1 MIWRYLKKRF
11 YLVKVS
17 NSKSIDGSQLGPRLL
32 IKFLQDAAGRG
43 DLDPWDIDVISVI
56 DSFLEQFNHNLQ
68 YSSNNQT
75 SYQKD
80 LSETSEAFFA
90 ASVLVN
96 LKAQVLESDVFQE
109 ETLGYEE
116 EIGMDNQEWIN
127 QGFDMPK
134 YPEKYLRRRSVAQ
147 PVIKRTSTLGE
158 LVSQL
163 ESIAE
168 IIETQDLLLMKRKRN
183 KKYSDKIL
191 ISKVQALAHRE
202 KLPETTKALGK
213 FIDGWEKAL
222 QWTDFEYL
230 VNKWQ
235 TVVKSDLDKDRL
247 GVFWALLF
255 LSSEN
260 KIELK
265 QQYSLYGPI
274 QIKRIIPDGELA
286 QLPIDNLDVSETSST
301 AA

>member
-1 MIWRYLKKRF
+1 MD
-11 YLVKVS
+11 S
-17 NSKSIDGSQLGPRLL
+17 SELGPRLL
-32 IKFLQDAAGRG
+32 IRFLQDAAGRG
-43 DLDPWDIDVISVI
+43 DLDPWDIDVINVI

-68 YSSNNQT
+68 YSSNNQI

-96 LKAQVLESDVFQE
+96 LKAQVLESDIFQSDQ
-109 ETLGYEE
+109 LGFED

-127 QGFDMPK
+127 QGFDLPK

-168 IIETQDLLLMKRKRN
+168 IIETQDLLLMKRKRI
-183 KKYSDKIL
+183 KKYSDKTL
-191 ISKVQALAHRE
+191 ISKVQSLAHRE

-213 FIDGWEKAL
+213 FLDGWEKAL

-235 TVVKSDLDKDRL
+235 KVVNSDLDKDRL

-260 KIELK
+260 KIEIK
-265 QQYSLYGPI
+265 QKNSLYGPI
-274 QIKRIIPDGELA
+274 QIKRIIPDGGLA
-286 QLPIDNLDVSETSST
+286 QLPIENLEVVETSST

>member
-1 MIWRYLKKRF
+1 M
-11 YLVKVS
+11 
-17 NSKSIDGSQLGPRLL
+17 
-32 IKFLQDAAGRG
+32 IKFLQDAAGKG

-56 DSFLEQFNHNLQ
+56 DSFLEQYTHTFGKTP
-68 YSSNNQT
+68 SSQI
-75 SYQKD
+75 SLQKD

-96 LKAQVLESDVFQE
+96 LKAQVLESDVFNANSSDYEDDFDVDDQDWIDQE
-109 ETLGYEE
+109 
-116 EIGMDNQEWIN
+116 
-127 QGFDMPK
+127 FDIPK
-134 YPEKYLRRRSVAQ
+134 YPEKYLRRRSIAQ
-147 PVIKRTSTLGE
+147 PILKRTTTLGE

-168 IIETQDLLLMKRKRN
+168 VIETQDLLLMKRKRS
-183 KKYSDKIL
+183 KKYSDRAL
-191 ISKVQALAHRE
+191 ISQVKSLAHRE
-202 KLPETTKALGK
+202 KLPETTKALGR

-230 VNKWQ
+230 VEKWQ
-235 TVVKSDLDKDRL
+235 TVVKNDLDKDRL

-265 QQYSLYGPI
+265 QINSLYGPI
-274 QIKRIIPDGELA
+274 QIKRIIPDGGLA
-286 QLPIDNLDVSETSST
+286 QLPIENLDVTNTSNS
-301 AA
+301 AF

>member
-1 MIWRYLKKRF
+1 M
-11 YLVKVS
+11 
-17 NSKSIDGSQLGPRLL
+17 
-32 IKFLQDAAGRG
+32 
-43 DLDPWDIDVISVI
+43 
-56 DSFLEQFNHNLQ
+56 
-68 YSSNNQT
+68 
-75 SYQKD
+75 
-80 LSETSEAFFA
+80 SETSEAFFA

-109 ETLGYEE
+109 EKLGLEE
-116 EIGMDNQEWIN
+116 EMEIDNQDWIN
-127 QGFDMPK
+127 QGIDIPK

-147 PVIKRTSTLGE
+147 PVIKRSSTLGE

-163 ESIAE
+163 EAIAE
-168 IIETQDLLLMKRKRN
+168 IIEMQDLSIINKKRN
-183 KKYSDKIL
+183 KKYSDKNL
-191 ISKVQALAHRE
+191 ISKVQSLAHRE

-213 FIDGWEKAL
+213 FLDGWEKAL

-235 TVVKSDLDKDRL
+235 KVVKGDLDKDRL

-260 KIELK
+260 KIEI
-265 QQYSLYGPI
+265 QQKKSLYGPI
-274 QIKRIIPDGELA
+274 QIKRIIPDGEIA
-286 QLPIDNLDVSETSST
+286 QLPIENLEISEASST

>member
-1 MIWRYLKKRF
+1 M
-11 YLVKVS
+11 
-17 NSKSIDGSQLGPRLL
+17 
-32 IKFLQDAAGRG
+32 
-43 DLDPWDIDVISVI
+43 
-56 DSFLEQFNHNLQ
+56 Q

-109 ETLGYEE
+109 ETFGYEE

-127 QGFDMPK
+127 QGFDIPK

-183 KKYSDKIL
+183 KKYSDKVL
-191 ISKVQALAHRE
+191 ISKVQSLAHRE

-213 FIDGWEKAL
+213 FLDGWEKAL

-286 QLPIDNLDVSETSST
+286 QLPIENLEVSETSST

>member
-1 MIWRYLKKRF
+1 M
-11 YLVKVS
+11 
-17 NSKSIDGSQLGPRLL
+17 
-32 IKFLQDAAGRG
+32 
-43 DLDPWDIDVISVI
+43 
-56 DSFLEQFNHNLQ
+56 Q
-68 YSSNNQT
+68 YSSKDQI

-109 ETLGYEE
+109 ETLGFEE

-127 QGFDMPK
+127 QGFDIPK

-183 KKYSDKIL
+183 KKYSDKVL
-191 ISKVQALAHRE
+191 ISKVQSLAHRE

-213 FIDGWEKAL
+213 FLDGWEKAL

-274 QIKRIIPDGELA
+274 QIKRIIPDGGLA
-286 QLPIDNLDVSETSST
+286 QLPIENLEVSETSST
-301 AA
+301 AS

>member
-1 MIWRYLKKRF
+1 M
-11 YLVKVS
+11 
-17 NSKSIDGSQLGPRLL
+17 
-32 IKFLQDAAGRG
+32 IKFLQDAAGWG
-43 DLDPWDIDVISVI
+43 DLNPWDIDVISVI
-56 DSFLEQFNHNLQ
+56 DSFLEQFNQNLK
-68 YSSNNQT
+68 YSSNDSI

-109 ETLGYEE
+109 EKLGFEE
-116 EIGMDNQEWIN
+116 EFEMDNQEWIN
-127 QGFDMPK
+127 QGFDIPK
-134 YPEKYLRRRSVAQ
+134 YPEKYLRRRSVAH
-147 PVIKRTSTLGE
+147 PIIKRSSTLGE

-163 ESIAE
+163 EAIAE
-168 IIETQDLLLMKRKRN
+168 IIETQDLLLLNKKRN
-183 KKYSDKIL
+183 KKYSDKNL
-191 ISKVQALAHRE
+191 ISKVQSLAHRE

-213 FIDGWEKAL
+213 FLDGWEKAL

-235 TVVKSDLDKDRL
+235 NVVKNDLDKDRL

-260 KIELK
+260 KIEIK
-265 QQYSLYGPI
+265 QKNSLYGPI
-274 QIKRIIPDGELA
+274 QIKRIIPDGEIA
-286 QLPIDNLDVSETSST
+286 QLPIDNLEVAETSST

>member
-1 MIWRYLKKRF
+1 MSRFIYLKISYF
-11 YLVKVS
+11 
-17 NSKSIDGSQLGPRLL
+17 NPIDRQQLAPRLL
-32 IKFLQDAAGRG
+32 IKFLQDAAGKG

-56 DSFLEQFNHNLQ
+56 DSFLEQ
-68 YSSNNQT
+68 YSQSFGSKLYSKTTYHKN
-75 SYQKD
+75 

-96 LKAQVLESDVFQE
+96 LKAQVLESDVFNENSSDFEDEYEVDEQDWIDQE
-109 ETLGYEE
+109 
-116 EIGMDNQEWIN
+116 
-127 QGFDMPK
+127 FDIPK
-134 YPEKYLRRRSVAQ
+134 YPEKYLRRRSIAQ
-147 PVIKRTSTLGE
+147 PILKRTTTLGE

-168 IIETQDLLLMKRKRN
+168 VIESQDLLLMKRKRN
-183 KKYSDKIL
+183 KKYSDRAL
-191 ISKVQALAHRE
+191 ISQVKSLAHRE

-213 FIDGWEKAL
+213 FIEGWEKAL

-230 VNKWQ
+230 VKKWQ
-235 TVVKSDLDKDRL
+235 TVVKNDLDKDRL

-260 KIELK
+260 KIEIK
-265 QQYSLYGPI
+265 QINSLYGPL
-274 QIKRIIPDGELA
+274 QIKRIIPDGGLA
-286 QLPIDNLDVSETSST
+286 QLPIENLEVSNASSS

>member
-1 MIWRYLKKRF
+1 M
-11 YLVKVS
+11 
-17 NSKSIDGSQLGPRLL
+17 
-32 IKFLQDAAGRG
+32 
-43 DLDPWDIDVISVI
+43 
-56 DSFLEQFNHNLQ
+56 Q
-68 YSSNNQT
+68 YSSNNQI

-109 ETLGYEE
+109 ETFGYEE

-183 KKYSDKIL
+183 KKYSDKVL
-191 ISKVQALAHRE
+191 ISKVQSLAHRE

-213 FIDGWEKAL
+213 FLDGWEKAL

-286 QLPIDNLDVSETSST
+286 QLPIENLDVSETSST

>member
-1 MIWRYLKKRF
+1 M
-11 YLVKVS
+11 
-17 NSKSIDGSQLGPRLL
+17 GPRLL
-32 IKFLQDAAGRG
+32 IKFLQDAAGKG

-56 DSFLEQFNHNLQ
+56 DSFLEQFSLSSPN
-68 YSSNNQT
+68 YSNNCN

-96 LKAQVLESDVFQE
+96 LKAQVLESDVFKDNSPEFQDDYVE
-109 ETLGYEE
+109 
-116 EIGMDNQEWIN
+116 DNQDWIDHE
-127 QGFDMPK
+127 FDIPK

-147 PVIKRTSTLGE
+147 PIIKRTTTLGE

-163 ESIAE
+163 EAIAE
-168 IIETQDLLLMKRKRN
+168 IIETQDLLLKKRKRSN
-183 KKYSDKIL
+183 KYSDRAI
-191 ISKVQALAHRE
+191 ISKVQSLAHPE

-213 FIDGWEKAL
+213 FIQGWEMAL
-222 QWTDFEYL
+222 QWIDFEYL
-230 VNKWQ
+230 VKKWQ
-235 TVVKSDLDKDRL
+235 TVAKKDLDKDRL

-260 KIELK
+260 KIEIK
-265 QQYSLYGPI
+265 QINSLYGPM
-274 QIKRIIPDGELA
+274 QIKRIISDGELA
-286 QLPIDNLDVSETSST
+286 QLPIENLEVTDISPS

>member
-1 MIWRYLKKRF
+1 M
-11 YLVKVS
+11 
-17 NSKSIDGSQLGPRLL
+17 

-56 DSFLEQFNHNLQ
+56 DSFLDQFNQNLQ
-68 YSSNNQT
+68 SSSNNQI
-75 SYQKD
+75 SFQKD
-80 LSETSEAFFA
+80 LSETSEALFA

-96 LKAQVLESDVFQE
+96 LKAQVLESDVFPE
-109 ETLGYEE
+109 EPSDFEE
-116 EIGMDNQEWIN
+116 DIELDNQEWIN
-127 QGFDMPK
+127 QGFDIPK

-147 PVIKRTSTLGE
+147 PVIKRSSTLGE

-183 KKYSDKIL
+183 KKYSDKAL
-191 ISKVQALAHRE
+191 ISKVQSLAHRE

-213 FIDGWEKAL
+213 FLDGWEQAL
-222 QWTDFEYL
+222 QWIDFEYL

-235 TVVKSDLDKDRL
+235 MIDASDLDKDRL

-255 LSSEN
+255 LSSES
-260 KIELK
+260 KIEIK
-265 QQYSLYGPI
+265 QKNSLYGPL
-274 QIKRIIPDGELA
+274 QIKRIIPEGGLA
-286 QLPIDNLDVSETSST
+286 QLPIENLEVTNTSPT

>member
-1 MIWRYLKKRF
+1 M
-11 YLVKVS
+11 
-17 NSKSIDGSQLGPRLL
+17 

-56 DSFLEQFNHNLQ
+56 DSFLEQFNQNLK
-68 YSSNNQT
+68 YTSNDQI

-96 LKAQVLESDVFQE
+96 LKAQVLESDVFQD
-109 ETLGYEE
+109 ETLGFEE
-116 EIGMDNQEWIN
+116 EIEMDNQEWIN
-127 QGFDMPK
+127 QGFDIPK

-147 PVIKRTSTLGE
+147 PIIKRTSTLGE

-163 ESIAE
+163 EAIAE

-191 ISKVQALAHRE
+191 ISKVQSLAHRE

-213 FIDGWEKAL
+213 FLDGWEKAL

-235 TVVKSDLDKDRL
+235 SVVKSDLDKDRL

-255 LSSEN
+255 LTSEN
-260 KIELK
+260 KIEIK
-265 QQYSLYGPI
+265 QKNSLYGPI

-286 QLPIDNLDVSETSST
+286 QLPIENLELADTSST

>member
-1 MIWRYLKKRF
+1 M
-11 YLVKVS
+11 
-17 NSKSIDGSQLGPRLL
+17 L
-32 IKFLQDAAGRG
+32 IKFLQDAAGKG

-56 DSFLEQFNHNLQ
+56 DSFLEQYTNNFPKSSKSHN
-68 YSSNNQT
+68 

-96 LKAQVLESDVFQE
+96 LKAQVLESDVFKD
-109 ETLGYEE
+109 ETSDFEDNF
-116 EIGMDNQEWIN
+116 EIDNQEWIN
-127 QGFDMPK
+127 QGFDVPK

-147 PVIKRTSTLGE
+147 PILKRSSTLGE

-168 IIETQDLLLMKRKRN
+168 IIETQDLLLLKRKRN
-183 KKYSDKIL
+183 KKYSDKAL
-191 ISKVQALAHRE
+191 ISKVQSLAHRE

-213 FIDGWEKAL
+213 FIEGWEKAL
-222 QWTDFEYL
+222 QWIDFEYL

-235 TVVKSDLDKDRL
+235 TVVRNDLDKDRL

-260 KIELK
+260 KVEIK
-265 QQYSLYGPI
+265 QINSLYGPI
-274 QIKRIIPDGELA
+274 QIKRIIPDGGIA
-286 QLPIDNLDVSETSST
+286 QLPIENLEVTDTSPS

>member
-1 MIWRYLKKRF
+1 M
-11 YLVKVS
+11 
-17 NSKSIDGSQLGPRLL
+17 
-32 IKFLQDAAGRG
+32 
-43 DLDPWDIDVISVI
+43 I
-56 DSFLEQFNHNLQ
+56 DSFLEQYTNNFPK
-68 YSSNNQT
+68 SSKSYN

-96 LKAQVLESDVFQE
+96 LKAQVLESDVFKD
-109 ETLGYEE
+109 ETSEFE
-116 EIGMDNQEWIN
+116 DNFEIDNQEWIN
-127 QGFDMPK
+127 QGFDVPK

-147 PVIKRTSTLGE
+147 PILKRSSTLGE

-168 IIETQDLLLMKRKRN
+168 IIETQDLLLLKRKRN
-183 KKYSDKIL
+183 KKYSDKAL
-191 ISKVQALAHRE
+191 ISKVQSLAHRE

-213 FIDGWEKAL
+213 FIEGWEKAL
-222 QWTDFEYL
+222 QWIDFEYL

-235 TVVKSDLDKDRL
+235 TVVRNDLDKDRL

-260 KIELK
+260 KVEIK
-265 QQYSLYGPI
+265 QINSLYGPI
-274 QIKRIIPDGELA
+274 QIKRIIPDGGIA
-286 QLPIDNLDVSETSST
+286 QLPIENLEVTDTSPS

>member
-1 MIWRYLKKRF
+1 M
-11 YLVKVS
+11 
-17 NSKSIDGSQLGPRLL
+17 

-56 DSFLEQFNHNLQ
+56 DSFLEQFNQNLQ
-68 YSSNNQT
+68 YSSNDQI
-75 SYQKD
+75 SFQKD

-96 LKAQVLESDVFQE
+96 LKAQVLESDIFQE
-109 ETLGYEE
+109 ETLSFEE
-116 EIGMDNQEWIN
+116 EIEIDNQEWIN
-127 QGFDMPK
+127 KDFDIPK

-147 PVIKRTSTLGE
+147 PVIQRTSTLGE

-163 ESIAE
+163 EAIAE

-183 KKYSDKIL
+183 KKYPDKIL
-191 ISKVQALAHRE
+191 ISKVQSLAHRE

-213 FIDGWEKAL
+213 FLDGWEKAL

-230 VNKWQ
+230 VDKWQ
-235 TVVKSDLDKDRL
+235 NVVKSDLDKDRL

-260 KIELK
+260 KIEIK
-265 QQYSLYGPI
+265 QINSLYGPI

-286 QLPIDNLDVSETSST
+286 QLPIENLEVADKSST

>member
-1 MIWRYLKKRF
+1 MSRYFHFKIPHL
-11 YLVKVS
+11 
-17 NSKSIDGSQLGPRLL
+17 NSIDRQQLGPRLL
-32 IKFLQDAAGRG
+32 IKFLQDAAGKG

-56 DSFLEQFNHNLQ
+56 DSFLEQ
-68 YSSNNQT
+68 YSQNFERKSNNQG
-75 SYQKD
+75 SSFHKD

-96 LKAQVLESDVFQE
+96 LKAQVLESDVFKENSSDVDDDFDVNDQDWIDQE
-109 ETLGYEE
+109 
-116 EIGMDNQEWIN
+116 
-127 QGFDMPK
+127 FDIPK
-134 YPEKYLRRRSVAQ
+134 YPEKYLRRRSIAQ
-147 PVIKRTSTLGE
+147 PILKRTTTLGE

-168 IIETQDLLLMKRKRN
+168 VIETQDLLLMKRKRN
-183 KKYSDKIL
+183 KKYSDRAL
-191 ISKVQALAHRE
+191 ISQVKSLAHRE

-213 FIDGWEKAL
+213 FIEGWEKAL

-230 VNKWQ
+230 VRKWQ
-235 TVVKSDLDKDRL
+235 TVVKNDLDKDRL

-260 KIELK
+260 KIEIK
-265 QQYSLYGPI
+265 QINSLYGPI
-274 QIKRIIPDGELA
+274 QIKRIIPDGGLA
-286 QLPIDNLDVSETSST
+286 QLPIENLEISNTSSS

>member
-1 MIWRYLKKRF
+1 M
-11 YLVKVS
+11 
-17 NSKSIDGSQLGPRLL
+17 
-32 IKFLQDAAGRG
+32 
-43 DLDPWDIDVISVI
+43 
-56 DSFLEQFNHNLQ
+56 Q

-168 IIETQDLLLMKRKRN
+168 TIETQDLLLMKRR
-183 KKYSDKIL
+183 
-191 ISKVQALAHRE
+191 
-202 KLPETTKALGK
+202 
-213 FIDGWEKAL
+213 
-222 QWTDFEYL
+222 
-230 VNKWQ
+230 
-235 TVVKSDLDKDRL
+235 
-247 GVFWALLF
+247 
-255 LSSEN
+255 
-260 KIELK
+260 
-265 QQYSLYGPI
+265 
-274 QIKRIIPDGELA
+274 
-286 QLPIDNLDVSETSST
+286 
-301 AA
+301 

>member
-1 MIWRYLKKRF
+1 M
-11 YLVKVS
+11 
-17 NSKSIDGSQLGPRLL
+17 
-32 IKFLQDAAGRG
+32 
-43 DLDPWDIDVISVI
+43 I
-56 DSFLEQFNHNLQ
+56 DSFLEQYTNNFPK
-68 YSSNNQT
+68 SSKSYN

-96 LKAQVLESDVFQE
+96 LKAQVLESDVFKD
-109 ETLGYEE
+109 ETSEFE
-116 EIGMDNQEWIN
+116 DNFEIDNQEWIN
-127 QGFDMPK
+127 QGFDVPK

-147 PVIKRTSTLGE
+147 PILKRSSTLGE

-168 IIETQDLLLMKRKRN
+168 IIETQDLLLLKRKRN
-183 KKYSDKIL
+183 KKYSDKAL
-191 ISKVQALAHRE
+191 ISKVQSLAHRE

-213 FIDGWEKAL
+213 FIEGWEKAL
-222 QWTDFEYL
+222 QWVDFEYL

-235 TVVKSDLDKDRL
+235 TVVRNDLDKDRL

-260 KIELK
+260 KVEIK
-265 QQYSLYGPI
+265 QINSLYGPI
-274 QIKRIIPDGELA
+274 QIKRIIPDGGIA
-286 QLPIDNLDVSETSST
+286 QLPIENLEVTDTSPS